1 MRTLLQRTIKD
12 KEANLYPIWLMR
24 QAGRYM
30 PEYMAIKKASKG
42 FLDMALDPKKATEI
56 TLQPIKEFDMDAAI
70 IFSDI
75 LVIPYGI
82 GQSLDYTPGPKL
94 GTFNR
99 TMLDTNY
106 KTMIDKC
113 QTLRCN

>member
-42 FLDMALDPKKATEI
+42 FLDIVSNFNLVTFTHKKKKKKNESAYQQRVLRSVPKEQWYDMP
-56 TLQPIKEFDMDAAI
+56 TLPFAWVS
-70 IFSDI
+70 IFRSCND
-75 LVIPYGI
+75 VWYG
-82 GQSLDYTPGPKL
+82 
-94 GTFNR
+94 
-99 TMLDTNY
+99 
-106 KTMIDKC
+106 
-113 QTLRCN
+113 